1 MRHSIL
7 ALTALAMTAFAGR
20 ALALNI
26 TTQKGDAG
34 RSGATLNETT
44 LTLAN
49 VNSATFGKLFEQP
62 VVGELYAQPL
72 IVEGLPIAGGTH
84 DVVFLATAMNNVYAF
99 DATAAAS
106 PYWTMN
112 FGPPVP
118 ASDVQCCGWT
128 DVSTWIGIMG
138 TPVIDAPSATMY
150 LVARNKNADGTY
162 HQWLHILDI
171 TTGLEKS
178 GGPKEIVASV
188 PGTGA
193 GSVGG
198 IINFDP
204 KLQNQRSGMLLQN
217 GRLYIAWASHTDN
230 GNYHGW
236 VMSYDAAT
244 LNQVNA
250 FADTPNG
257 KQAGIWMSGGGP
269 VGDGTKIYLTTGNG
283 TFNANSGGRDYG
295 QSFLGLNSSLSVT
308 TWFTPAAYNRLN
320 GGDLDLGG
328 AGVMLIPNTRLLLSG
343 GKDGKLYLVNADNM
357 GGFTN
362 GRDACLQSFST
373 GSGHIH
379 GGPVAWNGAA
389 GQFVYVWPEDTTLNA
404 YKLVGGLLQTTP
416 ARSVVSGPNGMPGG
430 QLWVSANG
438 TTDGIVW
445 ATHAFSGDAN
455 HMTQPGVLRAFDATP
470 INNGTTLKEIYNS
483 KQIAADDFG
492 SFAKNPSPVV
502 SNGRV
507 YVPTFSGKLAVYG
520 LH

>member
-1 MRHSIL
+1 MRSSIVV
-7 ALTALAMTAFAGR
+7 LTALAMLPFAGR
-20 ALALNI
+20 AEALNV
-26 TTQKGDAG
+26 TTQKLDAG
-34 RSGATLNETT
+34 RSGATLNETA
-44 LTLAN
+44 LTPSN
-49 VNSATFGKLFEQP
+49 VNSTTFGKLFEQT
-62 VVGELYAQPL
+62 VDGELYAQPL

-84 DVVFLATAMNNVYAF
+84 DVVFLATATNNVYAF
-99 DATAAAS
+99 DATAAGSA
-106 PYWTMN
+106 YWAMN

-128 DVSTWIGIMG
+128 DVSTSIGILG
-138 TPVIDAPSATMY
+138 TPVIDAASATMY
-150 LVARNKNADGTY
+150 LIARNKNADNTY
-162 HQWLHILDI
+162 HQWLHVLDI

-193 GSVGG
+193 GSIGG

-217 GRLYIAWASHTDN
+217 GRLFIAWASHTDN

-269 VGDGTKIYLTTGNG
+269 VGDGTNIYLTTGNG
-283 TFNANSGGRDYG
+283 TFDANSGGQDYG

-328 AGVMLIPNTRLLLSG
+328 AGVMLIPGTRLLLSG

-362 GRDACLQSFST
+362 GKDACLQSFSI

-379 GGPVAWNGAA
+379 GGPVAWNGGAA

-404 YKLVGGLLQTTP
+404 YKLVSGKLQTT
-416 ARSVVSGPNGMPGG
+416 AAWKSAVSGPNGMPGG

-438 TTDGIVW
+438 TTNGIVW

-455 HMTQPGVLRAFDATP
+455 HITQPGVLRVFNATT
-470 INNGTTLKEIYNS
+470 GAEIYNT
-483 KQIAADDFG
+483 KQNAVRDDFG
-492 SFAKNPSPVV
+492 NFAKNPSPVV
-502 SNGRV
+502 SRGRV
-507 YVPTFSGKLAVYG
+507 YVPTFSNKLAVYG
-520 LH
+520 LLP